1 MSGSAASDNTNNT
14 GALSVQYSSDLT
26 QHHNSRY
33 WVPTSSKLSRGKKDT
48 IQRMFT
54 GEPLKN
60 MCNVYVYN
68 QTTGFW
74 YHEHTILGNPNRS
87 GSQIYPVSDLNPNA
101 TSSGTTVGG
110 ITYYTSASFNNPDSF
125 AAFSRNPQSSSY
137 WSTEDMVTNIIH
149 YPRYQPAG
157 WSGGTWVPGTYV
169 GNTTLGGYNGEWV
182 KIQVSTPI
190 QPTVFKF
197 MPNQSEQRQAETWTI
212 LGSNNDINWTSLGS
226 FSLPPSFSRNNPIAN
241 NLTIN
246 TTYSYF
252 AIVFT
257 KRYEMPSFTWN
268 PGESVFIE
276 VSNSYFYT
284 EDPSEDFGRSLDG
297 TDNADMVAIG
307 GPSTWFGS
315 VSNINGYAKVFTK
328 DSSGN
333 GWTQR
338 GSEVSQQGGFG
349 HSVALSQYD
358 GNILVVGAPFYN
370 TLDPNSSGSTQFH
383 HVFVSEGKVY
393 IYKWDG
399 ANYTLQQTLNSPSGT
414 LSTSITPAPWK
425 NFYFGYSLGIT
436 DIGDKIIIGEPS
448 IRNIWTSN
456 DQLHGGANGSWTTN
470 SFPYTGNAHVY
481 DNVTVLSGGT
491 TWTSNVS
498 MTSVIG
504 ITGIG
509 SSDGAPSKVRW
520 LDALGTSVDINRA
533 GTRILAG
540 APGNYGTSSSAYHQ
554 FMGRVYTLDW
564 NYQDNA
570 WEEMGQESKHISPD
584 QGNMLFGWS
593 TRFDGSGN
601 RIVSGAPG
609 YMGHI
614 QYNKGNVVIN
624 TWNGEHW
631 VVFPNDTVDIRGWNT
646 IGDYWT
652 DYNHRLGESI
662 SVDGEGEWV
671 SIGKYEHHYA
681 NFAPSGGIRPNAFNV
696 DNITYIGGASTTVA
710 GSNKDIDTGMSNVWT
725 YYIVQ
730 SMVVKGNVSVGGIV
744 QGTGVCIGTNDDS
757 STSNKSIFFGGTK
770 SDNSYQLTVIENRVY
785 ETEEK
790 SELLLFKGN
799 DNADASGGGTYGPD
813 RIRLKAG
820 QIAFDLNTGTDRSSE
835 DIRCVMHRNAGGAGM
850 VGINVSSPTECVHVD
865 GKIKSTQGF
874 VGRGKELT
882 GLDFDYIN
890 NNNVVKFGL
899 NGVTQSP
906 TTWGTLPVG
915 SAIAYPTVTLT
926 SNSYSGYTVTASRD
940 VANAYTVFGGGR
952 WQIGDA
958 DVYSNGANRGGYLGS
973 TERISG
979 YKGEWIELQMPD
991 KIYLTRLDVNADYFY
1006 TPRITHVFGSN
1017 DGIEYDLIHY
1027 SGDLGYLWTSN
1038 HGNKTIF
1045 TRTPDYIKEEP
1056 YNRILII
1063 VNMIS
1068 GGNVMYWDQVDIYG
1082 TIGTFTPKVYID
1094 NSGKIGI
1101 VNTNPSFQ
1109 LDVTGDIN
1117 LTGDL
1122 RINGVAQ
1129 TFGGGGGGG
1138 SFSGDIADYIT
1149 HTGDTNTYF
1158 GFPSDDTFIIKTNG
1172 TERLRA
1178 NSSGNIGIGT
1188 VSPGYKLDVNG
1199 DINMSTGSS
1208 FRINGVAQTFGGGG
1222 GGSFSGDIADYITH
1236 TGNTTTKFGF
1246 PADNE
1251 FLINISGNHAII
1263 INSNGETTI
1272 GDDSDIGSGHKL
1284 TVVDGSTLNNGS
1296 YADLVITNMNE
1307 HNNARL
1313 LLGTSH
1319 NTDSTSAF
1327 KAAIIADGA
1336 GTYSRS
1342 DLHFCLENSTNNSA
1356 NAVLADSKMMI
1367 KYDTGNVGI
1376 GTTTP
1381 AYKLDVDGDINMSTG
1396 SSFRINGVAQT
1407 FGGGSSVWSEVNSF
1421 GLTNTYYTSGNVG
1434 IGSTPSIYRLDV
1446 NGDINMSSGSS
1457 LRINGVAQSFG
1468 GGGSSP
1474 WTTGS
1479 AAGTYPPSAMIS
1491 NGSGGYGATA
1501 SSTNYPP
1508 TFDVFKAFNQT
1519 IGDEGWHGTAGQYSP
1534 TTRNYTGGSFSTTYD
1549 GSSTVSGE
1557 WIQLQFPSSTSI
1569 AEIEIAPRSGSNN
1582 YLNRCAGDGII
1593 LGSTNGSTWTSIATF
1608 SGKTYT
1614 SGNYTSITFAAS
1626 SSYTYFRVVITK
1638 LSGSSGENTIN
1649 ISELRF
1655 KGGNSIYYPS
1665 SGSSSVG
1672 IGTTSPSYTLDV
1684 DGDINMST
1692 GSSFRINGVAQT
1704 FGGGGSSPWTTSGS
1718 NIYRSSGQVN
1728 IGGSTFTRAKLE
1740 INGSYSSYLLYKYYA
1755 YGSYGG
1761 IASGTNSYGIY
1772 CNERIACAEFNAHSD
1787 IRIKKN
1793 ITDINDS
1800 SALDKIRLLEPKI
1813 YNYIDEKAR
1822 GTSNVYGFIA
1832 QEVANVL
1839 PYAVTVS
1846 EGDIPN
1852 ILTNSNVSVI
1862 DSNVLELRLDTT
1874 VEGLTLSNTSV
1885 INIIT
1890 DKDKDLKCNVLS
1902 FSENNVITIEN
1913 TDEFNNVTNAF
1924 IKGEQVSNFHHLNKD
1939 AIWAVSTAALQEV
1952 DRQLQTE
1959 KAKVSTLETQVA
1971 NLLARVSALEN
1982 T

>member
-1 MSGSAASDNTNNT
+1 MSGTAASDNTNNT
-14 GALSVQYSSDLT
+14 GALSAQYSSDLT

-60 MCNVYVYN
+60 MCNVFVYN
-68 QTTGFW
+68 QTTESW

-87 GSQIYPVSDLNPNA
+87 GSRIYPVSDLDPNA

-110 ITYYTSASFNNPDSF
+110 ITYYTSASFNNPESF
-125 AAFSRNPQSSSY
+125 GAFSRNPQSGSY
-137 WSTEDMVTNIIH
+137 WNTEDIAANIIH

-197 MPNQSEQRQAETWTI
+197 MPNQSEYLQAETWTI

-226 FSLPPSFSRNNPIAN
+226 FSVPQSFSRNNPISN

-257 KRYEMPSFTWN
+257 KRYEMPSWTWN

-276 VSNSYFYT
+276 VSNWYFHT

-307 GPSTWFGS
+307 GPGTWFGS

-370 TLDPNSSGSTQFH
+370 TLETNSSGNTQFH
-383 HVFVSEGKVY
+383 HIYVSEGKVY

-399 ANYTLQQTLNSPSGT
+399 TNYTLQQTLNSPSGT
-414 LSTSITPAPWK
+414 LSTSITPASWK

-504 ITGIG
+504 TTGIG
-509 SSDGAPSKVRW
+509 TTDDTNPSKVRW

-540 APGNYGTSSSAYHQ
+540 APGNYGTSSSAYHA

-631 VVFPNDTVDIRGWNT
+631 VVFPNDTVDIGGWNT
-646 IGDYWT
+646 IGNYWT

-671 SIGKYEHHYA
+671 SIGKYENHYA
-681 NFAPSGGIRPNAFNV
+681 NFAPSGGLRPNAFNV

-710 GSNKDIDTGMSNVWT
+710 GSNKDIDTGMSNIWT

-790 SELLLFKGN
+790 AELLLFKGN

-850 VGINVSSPTECVHVD
+850 LGINVSSPTECVHVD
-865 GKIKSTQGF
+865 GKIKCTQGF

-906 TTWGTLPVG
+906 TRWGTSSVG

-940 VANAYTVFGGGR
+940 VANAYTVFGSGR
-952 WQIGDA
+952 WQIGTNE
-958 DVYSNGANRGGYLGS
+958 VYSNGANRGGYIGS
-973 TERISG
+973 TERIPG

-991 KIYLTRLDVNADYFY
+991 KIYLTKLDVNADYFY

-1045 TRTPDYIKEEP
+1045 TRTPDYIKDEP

-1068 GGNVMYWDQVDIYG
+1068 GGNAMYWDQVDIYG
-1082 TIGTFTPKVYID
+1082 TIATFTPKVYID

-1129 TFGGGGGGG
+1129 TFGGGGGG

-1158 GFPSDDTFIIKTNG
+1158 GFPSDDTFIIKTSG

-1208 FRINGVAQTFGGGG
+1208 FRINGVAQTFGGG
-1222 GGSFSGDIADYITH
+1222 SFSGDIADYITH

-1251 FLINISGNHAII
+1251 FLINISGTHAII

-1319 NTDSTSAF
+1319 NTNSTSAF

-1342 DLHFCLENSTNNSA
+1342 DLHFCLESSTNNSA

-1407 FGGGSSVWSEVNSF
+1407 FGGGGGSSPW
-1421 GLTNTYYTSGNVG
+1421 TTSGSDVYRSSGKVG
-1434 IGSTPSIYRLDV
+1434 IITTSPSYTLDV
-1446 NGDINMSSGSS
+1446 DGDINMSTGSS
-1457 LRINGVAQSFG
+1457 FRINGVAQTFGG

-1474 WTTGS
+1474 WTTSGS
-1479 AAGTYPPSAMIS
+1479 AAGTYPPSAMVS

-1501 SSTNYPP
+1501 SSTNYSP
-1508 TFDVFKAFNQT
+1508 TFEVFKAFNQ
-1519 IGDEGWHGTAGQYSP
+1519 IISDEGWHGTAGQYST
-1534 TTRNYTGGSFSTTYD
+1534 TTRNYTGSFSTTYD

-1569 AEIEIAPRSGSNN
+1569 AEIEIAARTGSNN

-1614 SGNYTSITFAAS
+1614 TGNYTSITFTAS

-1638 LSGSSGENTIN
+1638 LSGSSGESVIN

-1655 KGGNSIYYPS
+1655 KGVGNSIYYPS

-1692 GSSFRINGVAQT
+1692 GSSFRINGVAQS

-1740 INGSYSSYLLYKYYA
+1740 VNGV
-1755 YGSYGG
+1755 YGSYLNFTYYAQNTHGG
-1761 IASGTNSYGIY
+1761 NSSGVNTYSIY
-1772 CNERIACAEFNAHSD
+1772 ANQRIAANEFNAHSD

-1813 YNYIDEKAR
+1813 YNYIDDLER

-1852 ILTNSNVSVI
+1852 ILRNSNVSVI
-1862 DSNVLELRLDTT
+1862 DNNT
-1874 VEGLTLSNTSV
+1874 VELTLESSVEELSLSNTSV

-1890 DKDKDLKCNVLS
+1890 DKDKDLKCNVFS

-1913 TDEFNNVTNAF
+1913 TGDFSNVTNAF
-1924 IKGEQVSNFHHLNKD
+1924 IKGEQISDFHHLNKD